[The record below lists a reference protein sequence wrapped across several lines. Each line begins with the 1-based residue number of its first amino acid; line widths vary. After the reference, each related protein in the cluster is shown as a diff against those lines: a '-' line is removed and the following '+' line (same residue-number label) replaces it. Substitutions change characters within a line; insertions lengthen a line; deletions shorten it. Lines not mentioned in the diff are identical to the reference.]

1 MIRLLC
7 GAVAMLGLLGLAA
20 RAEDKPPAND
30 RDFVATMA
38 KGGFAEVKLGELAEK
53 RAANPKVK
61 EFGARMVKDHSDAN
75 NKLSEVARAQK
86 IAVVAGFDQESRQ
99 MFMDLSKL
107 QGEAFDQHY
116 MKMMVED
123 HEKDVSMVEDY
134 AKKATD
140 PAIKKFCEDTLPTLR
155 EHLKMAKEVNEMV
168 NKK

>member
-7 GAVAMLGLLGLAA
+7 GAVALLGLLSVTA
-20 RAEDKPPAND
+20 RADDKSPAND
-30 RDFVATMA
+30 RDFVAHMA

-61 EFGARMVKDHSDAN
+61 EFGARMVKYHTDAN

-86 IAVVAGFDQESRQ
+86 IAVAAGLDQESRQ
-99 MFMDLSKL
+99 MFMDLSRL
-107 QGEAFDQHY
+107 QGEEFDRHY

-134 AKKATD
+134 AKKAMD

-155 EHLKMAKEVNEMV
+155 EHLKMAKEVNDTV